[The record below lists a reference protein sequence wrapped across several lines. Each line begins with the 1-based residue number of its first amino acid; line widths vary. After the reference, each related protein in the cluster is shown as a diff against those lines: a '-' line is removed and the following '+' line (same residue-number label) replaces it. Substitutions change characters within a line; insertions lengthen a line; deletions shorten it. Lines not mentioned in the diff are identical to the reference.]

1 MGDYKII
8 SADDHVEEPRDTWQS
23 RVPAKLR
30 DRAPKV
36 ERLEGGDAW
45 TVDGKVVTRMGLQV
59 QAGKKY
65 EDYKLAGET
74 YESIRPGSYD
84 PHERLKDMDTDGLQA
99 QVLYP
104 NSGFWV
110 FAIDDLELQFA
121 CLRAY
126 NDFLADFCHVNPNR
140 LIGIGLVPTDDVEE
154 GIRETQRIAK
164 LGLRGVLLPTFPRG
178 EPLNSKAYD
187 PFWATAQDL
196 VLPVHVHLGLGDPR
210 AKQIL
215 PG

>member
-1 MGDYKII
+1 MSDYKII

-45 TVDGKVVTRMGLQV
+45 TVDGKVVTKMGLQV

-65 EDYKLAGET
+65 EDYKLSGET

-126 NDFLADFCHVNPNR
+126 NDFWRISAR
-140 LIGIGLVPTDDVEE
+140 SIRIGLIGIGLVPTDDVEE
-154 GIRETQRIAK
+154 GIRETSVSR
-164 LGLRGVLLPTFPRG
+164 
-178 EPLNSKAYD
+178 S
-187 PFWATAQDL
+187 WACAECCCRRF
-196 VLPVHVHLGLGDPR
+196 R
-210 AKQIL
+210 AANR
-215 PG
+215 